1 MNVERGVV
9 APTLGVADH
18 RRELRQLLQRLG
30 LGLLAEP
37 VAVGDRHAV
46 GVDQVVDQL
55 PHTLL
60 GAFGEVTLD
69 VFAADVLAANAV
81 DQGDTATPA
90 VALLGGA
97 GQHFAVEVEVGD
109 VVVVAEQAR
118 GADDDVHAGPQLEVV
133 KVSVVPEGVEALEE
147 AGLVDDGVLQR
158 GRQVHR
164 LGLRRRRG
172 VVGALPGVG
181 PRRDVEVGQFVAQR
195 DEIGRVVGLLRVAR
209 GDVVPVVRGDAGL
222 DIEEAV
228 RLRAGG
234 LFVAVAGQTQL
245 LGDHVDVGFA
255 DRGVVVLAVV
265 GFVGQADAGLFE
277 VHDVRAGVLGVAEYG
292 DVEDV
297 RPHVDGLEGSD
308 GTGQRR
314 LVGGVVDGVEGGPDR
329 RGTGRLDGV
338 GVHERAVQRL
348 RLGCGAVLVLQDVAD
363 LALGVFRELVK
374 GTVARLVVRQPVR
387 VDPRAVDETE
397 QIVGWFDNRGK
408 SGRIEAGRQICGHG
422 LILAGFGDVP
432 SDLPRPV
439 FSHSER
445 HARYWTERR
454 IVLMA

>member
-1 MNVERGVV
+1 M
-9 APTLGVADH
+9 
-18 RRELRQLLQRLG
+18 
-30 LGLLAEP
+30 
-37 VAVGDRHAV
+37 
-46 GVDQVVDQL
+46 
-55 PHTLL
+55 
-60 GAFGEVTLD
+60 
-69 VFAADVLAANAV
+69 
-81 DQGDTATPA
+81 
-90 VALLGGA
+90 
-97 GQHFAVEVEVGD
+97 
-109 VVVVAEQAR
+109 AEQAR

-164 LGLRRRRG
+164 PGLRRRRS

-195 DEIGRVVGLLRVAR
+195 GEIGRVVGLLRVAR

-228 RLRAGG
+228 RLCAGG

-308 GTGQRR
+308 GAGQRR
-314 LVGGVVDGVEGGPDR
+314 LVGGVV
-329 RGTGRLDGV
+329 DGV

-363 LALGVFRELVK
+363 LALGVFRELVE

-422 LILAGFGDVP
+422 LILSGFGDVP